1 MPGRLARGLCT
12 GEDGARR
19 GCACDAGYG
28 GRRSAACARP
38 GGEGGVG
45 EYVGDVVRPVPRGI
59 SRPCARGAQVQGQGL
74 KVILVSA
81 DDDEDMAA
89 VKKFLAEEGVD
100 FPAYIKAEKDQ
111 PFIDG
116 LGKQWTGAL
125 PATFLYDGSGK
136 LHDFWEGGVTFNVFE
151 QKVVEVLRKQEN
163 QQEAI
168 HEDRLV
174 YGTGCIGV
182 GGRQRFRS
190 EHWRQSAVNQREDEK
205 CGRERGVHCGRHG

>member
-1 MPGRLARGLCT
+1 MVAKRRFCAAGVLLRLGVLLVSCGQTSRVRVEDVQVIPVAAADIQRAVREPGAKAVLINLWATWCGPCREEFPGL
-12 GEDGARR
+12 
-19 GCACDAGYG
+19 
-28 GRRSAACARP
+28 
-38 GGEGGVG
+38 
-45 EYVGDVVRPVPRGI
+45 VRV
-59 SRPCARGAQVQGQGL
+59 AHKYQGQGL

-81 DDDEDMAA
+81 DDDKDMAE

-151 QKVVEVLRKQEN
+151 QKVVEVLGNTAKS
-163 QQEAI
+163 
-168 HEDRLV
+168 
-174 YGTGCIGV
+174 TGG
-182 GGRQRFRS
+182 
-190 EHWRQSAVNQREDEK
+190 N
-205 CGRERGVHCGRHG
+205 